1 LSNESARLA
10 ERQRLLVATADVQ
23 RLRVACHCRMLMEQT
38 RPQALA
44 AAAFAAAR
52 QHGHWLALLAPLLL
66 LVVRRVHHRH
76 GTSAPWLGDVFWLA
90 RWALRRVSGGRP

>member
-1 LSNESARLA
+1 LNGESARLA
-10 ERQRLLVATADVQ
+10 ERQRLLMATADVQ
-23 RLRVACHCRMLMEQT
+23 RLRLACHWQALAQQT

-44 AAAFAAAR
+44 AAAFTAAR

-76 GTSAPWLGDVFWLA
+76 GTSAPWLGDVFWLV